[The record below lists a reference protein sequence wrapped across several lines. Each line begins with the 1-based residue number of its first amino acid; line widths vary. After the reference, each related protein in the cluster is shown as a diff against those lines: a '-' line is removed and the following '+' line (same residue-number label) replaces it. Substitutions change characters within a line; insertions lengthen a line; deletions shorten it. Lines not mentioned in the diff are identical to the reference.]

1 MQIRAK
7 KLSNQNIEPE
17 TTIKHQKREKKK
29 KRGKKKTFISP
40 VISQLFTPRNP
51 DLEPMPVSFHVN
63 NYA

>member
-7 KLSNQNIEPE
+7 KLSNQNTEPE
-17 TTIKHQKREKKK
+17 TTIKHQKRNKK
-29 KRGKKKTFISP
+29 KRKKKTFISP
-40 VISQLFTPRNP
+40 VISQFFTPCNP